1 MLELVAVLLPV
12 VSSHIWELGKPTK
25 GFSSNDNVLALFSS
39 PSIHP
44 HYILKYSVVDDFGAR
59 RAPHRD
65 AVIALAGR
73 YKREGRLVMAGA
85 LGDLTGATFV
95 FSSREAAE
103 AFMVEDPYINN
114 GLVTSHE
121 LAEWSV
127 VM

>member
-1 MLELVAVLLPV
+1 M
-12 VSSHIWELGKPTK
+12 
-25 GFSSNDNVLALFSS
+25 LALLHAFICSS

-44 HYILKYSVVDDFGAR
+44 HYILKYSVVDDFGTKR
-59 RAPHRD
+59 TPHRD
-65 AVIALAGR
+65 AVISLAGR

-85 LGDLTGATFV
+85 LGDLTGATFI
-95 FSSREAAE
+95 FSSKEAAE
-103 AFMVEDPYINN
+103 AFMLEDPYINN

>member
-1 MLELVAVLLPV
+1 MLGRHCPSLSSCFLGLQSFTDV
-12 VSSHIWELGKPTK
+12 VILS
-25 GFSSNDNVLALFSS
+25 A

-44 HYILKYSVVDDFGAR
+44 HYILKYQVVADFGLR
-59 RAPHRD
+59 RTPHRD

-73 YKREGRLVMAGA
+73 YKRERRLVMAGA
-85 LGDLTGATFV
+85 MGDLTGVTLV
-95 FSSREAAE
+95 FRTRGDAE
-103 AFMVEDPYINN
+103 HYMAEDPYINN

>member
-1 MLELVAVLLPV
+1 MLPGVFCF
-12 VSSHIWELGKPTK
+12 WDFGKPTK
-25 GFSSNDNVLALFSS
+25 IPFKTNVFALFSS

-44 HYILKYSVVDDFGAR
+44 HYILKYSVVDDFGTR

-85 LGDLTGATFV
+85 MGDLTGATFV